1 MSARHFSAA
10 AKHHL
15 LAANADDE
23 GDNEAVA
30 SHAFRAY
37 RHQLNGLQYA
47 EIAVMD
53 NENLED
59 ELDEDGD
66 GEEAKS

>member
-1 MSARHFSAA
+1 MAACHFSAA

-15 LAANADDE
+15 LAANADDK

-30 SHAFRAY
+30 LHAFQAY

-59 ELDEDGD
+59 ALDEAGD
-66 GEEAKS
+66 GEEVKS